1 MSLQSRFR
9 LLLSTG
15 ICPKI
20 WKILRNSVS
29 QGVFVGLAERRKGG
43 KEGETVDVLDE
54 APGNLILWW
63 NQEQTTL
70 CNCSNRFI
78 NTLTW
83 SDL

>member
-29 QGVFVGLAERRKGG
+29 QGVFVGLAERRK
-43 KEGETVDVLDE
+43 EGEGGGGE
-54 APGNLILWW
+54 RQWMFG
-63 NQEQTTL
+63 
-70 CNCSNRFI
+70 
-78 NTLTW
+78 
-83 SDL
+83 